1 MCSFLIGPNPSHT
14 QTQTHTH
21 IERWRQP
28 TERLL
33 PLLLCN
39 YFLFQIVTT
48 EPHRVQEGD
57 AQHGSM
63 HFNVLNVYLHL
74 NCLCACLFVLFSTKE
89 SSGIPPSAEKKMIWK
104 RLHTNSFSISSPS
117 ITSLILYCSR
127 VAAGVMSLHML
138 WIWNRLA
145 GMPTLTSGCCNS
157 HCHHVLYA
165 QFQSPGL
172 ISASCASHTAKHSPL
187 DV

>member
-89 SSGIPPSAEKKMIWK
+89 SSGIPPSAEKKKWFESVCTQTASPFPLPAL
-104 RLHTNSFSISSPS
+104 RHLFSIVLVSLQEWCHYICCGSETDLQECQRSPVGVAIATVTMSFTPNSS
-117 ITSLILYCSR
+117 LR
-127 VAAGVMSLHML
+127 G
-138 WIWNRLA
+138 
-145 GMPTLTSGCCNS
+145 
-157 HCHHVLYA
+157 
-165 QFQSPGL
+165 
-172 ISASCASHTAKHSPL
+172 
-187 DV
+187 